1 MELHTSHAA
10 QGSLPLK
17 TCRALTDT
25 LPCPA
30 ACCVHWPLP
39 LIQWAVAGCCGL
51 RAAGCGLRLAGCC
64 LPWAIFRLE
73 NNGCDGS
80 SLMHPGH
87 CCSIALILH
96 PPNTCQ
102 GTQPLSQ
109 PLSLC
114 HCCLALDYLKPDD
127 TAWHLNT
134 QTISASSSSPA
145 APATTPTTTTTTTTS
160 TTTTTTPTLSFQ
172 LANHHT
178 NTLSSPFPP
187 LSSHQHL
194 LPSPLFPLAL

>member
-1 MELHTSHAA
+1 MSRFDRHP
-10 QGSLPLK
+10 PLS
-17 TCRALTDT
+17 CWVLRALAS
-25 LPCPA
+25 A
-30 ACCVHWPLP
+30 AHSV
-39 LIQWAVAGCCGL
+39 GCCWLL
-51 RAAGCGLRLAGCC
+51 RAAGCGLLAVGCGLRATGCC

-145 APATTPTTTTTTTTS
+145 ALATTPTTTTTTTTS
-160 TTTTTTPTLSFQ
+160 T
-172 LANHHT
+172 NHHHNT
-178 NTLSSPFPP
+178 NA
-187 LSSHQHL
+187 
-194 LPSPLFPLAL
+194 LFN